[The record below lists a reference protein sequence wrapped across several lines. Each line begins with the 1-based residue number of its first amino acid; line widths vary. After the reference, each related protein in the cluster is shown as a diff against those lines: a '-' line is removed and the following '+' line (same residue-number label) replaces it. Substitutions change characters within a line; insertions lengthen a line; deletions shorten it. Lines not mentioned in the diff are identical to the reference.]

1 MRRIVGVVAAGVL
14 LALIPALAGAAG
26 PKVCRGTTKKP
37 GVLKGGRYPNGV
49 VVRGVCAVNSGPA
62 RVMGRV
68 EVEPGGALVAGF
80 GRNHS
85 RLTVIGSVVV
95 ERGAAL
101 LLGCN
106 TTSFPCV
113 DDPANS
119 NHNVKPTLHSYGRV
133 TGSVIESGALGV
145 IIHST
150 TIGGNVTQSG
160 GGGGRSCK
168 PPKTGVFSL
177 FKSPIFSDYEDN
189 TISGNLS
196 ITGLTSCYLGVL
208 RNTVHTLTL
217 KRDQLGDP
225 DAIEVGRNQVLGN
238 LVCKGNS
245 RVWDSSETGNA
256 LFPRKTKRNRVAGKR
271 VGQCRKAS
279 PVKKGGGS
287 AGGPF

>member
-1 MRRIVGVVAAGVL
+1 MRRIVGVVVAGVL

-26 PKVCRGTTKKP
+26 PHVCKGTAKKP
-37 GVLKGGRYPNGV
+37 GVLKGGTYPDGV
-49 VVRGVCAVNSGPA
+49 RVEGFCAVNNGPA
-62 RVMGRV
+62 RVIGTVDV
-68 EVEPGGALVAGF
+68 ERGSVLGAVF
-80 GRNHS
+80 GMKHS
-85 RLTVIGSVVV
+85 RLNVRGNIVV
-95 ERGAAL
+95 ERGAAA

-113 DDPANS
+113 DNPG
-119 NHNVKPTLHSYGRV
+119 KQPTLHSYPRV
-133 TGSVIESGALGV
+133 TGSVTASDALGV
-145 IIHST
+145 IIHSAA
-150 TIGGNVTQSG
+150 IGGGISQSG

-168 PPKTGVFSL
+168 PAKSGVFAK
-177 FKSPIFSDYEDN
+177 FHSPVYSDYEDN

-208 RNTVHTLTL
+208 RNTVHSLTL

-225 DAIEVGRNQVLGN
+225 DAIEVGHNQVLGN

-245 RVWDSSETGNA
+245 RVWDSSETGHA
-256 LFPRKTKRNRVAGKR
+256 LFPRKTKRNRVGGKR